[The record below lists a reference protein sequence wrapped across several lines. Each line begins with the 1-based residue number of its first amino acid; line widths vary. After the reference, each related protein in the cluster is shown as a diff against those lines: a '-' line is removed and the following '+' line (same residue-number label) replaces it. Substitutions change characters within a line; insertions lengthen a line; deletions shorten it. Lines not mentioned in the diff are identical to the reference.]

1 MTRARDPQTEEL
13 LTHSEKLG
21 EFAATFDP
29 ALRHN
34 LRYRIER
41 GEVIKPAPGVY
52 ARKSCWESLSKRE
65 RAYRTI
71 AALQRIHPT
80 WTFCHNSAAVALGL
94 PIALDDLDS
103 VHIAVDPA
111 QRGRSTKGVI
121 RHVVENDRPIVVRG
135 IRTTSLERTV
145 FDCMRIADFGM
156 AVAISDYVLRQSEIS
171 KALRGKAKQSRD
183 RYLAY
188 FSSLGMRKLKGARRA
203 SIAMLYA
210 DPRSES
216 VGESL
221 ARATMIEMG
230 FALPD
235 LQRTLPHPLDP
246 GKTFR
251 VDFCWLREDGMRII
265 GEFDGAVKY
274 ENPET
279 RGGVSA
285 LKVLEEERRRES
297 LLSVYGMP
305 IVRFSYKDVMNKG
318 YFARLLRR
326 FGVPEREEMAK
337 AFRRIATGG
346 VPSALTFSLAEY

>member
-1 MTRARDPQTEEL
+1 M
-13 LTHSEKLG
+13 
-21 EFAATFDP
+21 
-29 ALRHN
+29 
-34 LRYRIER
+34 
-41 GEVIKPAPGVY
+41 
-52 ARKSCWESLSKRE
+52 
-65 RAYRTI
+65 
-71 AALQRIHPT
+71 
-80 WTFCHNSAAVALGL
+80 
-94 PIALDDLDS
+94 
-103 VHIAVDPA
+103 
-111 QRGRSTKGVI
+111 
-121 RHVVENDRPIVVRG
+121 
-135 IRTTSLERTV
+135 

-156 AVAISDYVLRQSEIS
+156 AVAISDYALRQSEIF

-346 VPSALTFSLAEY
+346 VPSALTFSIAEY